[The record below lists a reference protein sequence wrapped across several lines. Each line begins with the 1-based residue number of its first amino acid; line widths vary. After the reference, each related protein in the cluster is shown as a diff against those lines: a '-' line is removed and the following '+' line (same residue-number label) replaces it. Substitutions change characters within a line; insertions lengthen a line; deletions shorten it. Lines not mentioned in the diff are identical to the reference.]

1 MYNIFFSNRLL
12 AKHRHIQQMCATLS
26 TLSEGTELHVHTN
39 NETYYNVKLVQ
50 VDTLAKTLTII
61 VDPFY
66 KKGGT
71 ALTLNCRDIV
81 AVEFPTEALVA
92 AGKEQ
97 TTTIGTKKTEDE
109 DE

>member
-50 VDTLAKTLTII
+50 VDTSAKTLTII
-61 VDPFY
+61 IDPFY
-66 KKGGT
+66 EKGGT
-71 ALTLNCRDIV
+71 ALTLNCRDII
-81 AVEFPTEALVA
+81 AVEFPTETLVA

-97 TTTIGTKKTEDE
+97 TTIGTKKTEDE

>member
-1 MYNIFFSNRLL
+1 MYNIFFSKDFL
-12 AKHRHIQQMCATLS
+12 ARQRHVQHICATLT

-39 NETYYNVKLVQ
+39 KETYYNAQFVQ
-50 VDTLAKTLTII
+50 LDTTSKTLTII

-66 KKGGT
+66 EHDGKSIT
-71 ALTLNCRDIV
+71 INCRDIV

-92 AGKEQ
+92 ATEQ
-97 TTTIGTKKTEDE
+97 TTITIGTKKTEDE